1 MPEILHMPKDSRG
14 HRAIHQSS
22 NASCRHVVVHDG
34 YKLFTESS
42 LESHVANALMAMPTV
57 KSLREQYPRVS
68 YTNACNEHATHTFDL
83 FVEMADG
90 VKLAIAVKPWELAQA
105 KQFFAQLNRIAAF
118 VPPNVADAVILVTD
132 RALTEAQR
140 KLNRAIASACRDY
153 PCAAGAAL
161 AADRAVVSLAERLSS
176 AVTLDE
182 FARALPPLDGQGF
195 RATLRAIKA
204 GHLEVECAHLEIG
217 RTRVRRHH

>member
-1 MPEILHMPKDSRG
+1 MPEVLHMPKDSRG
-14 HRAIHQSS
+14 HRKIHQSS

-68 YTNACNEHATHTFDL
+68 FINAFNEHATHTFDL

-105 KQFFAQLNRIAAF
+105 KQFFAELKRIATF

-140 KLNRAIASACRDY
+140 KLNRAIA
-153 PCAAGAAL
+153 AL
-161 AADRAVVSLAERLSS
+161 RLAWLNVSQ
-176 AVTLDE
+176 
-182 FARALPPLDGQGF
+182 AR
-195 RATLRAIKA
+195 
-204 GHLEVECAHLEIG
+204 
-217 RTRVRRHH
+217 

>member
-1 MPEILHMPKDSRG
+1 MPEVLHMPKDSRG
-14 HRAIHQSS
+14 HRMIHQSS

-42 LESHVANALMAMPTV
+42 LESHVANALMAMPAV

-68 YTNACNEHATHTFDL
+68 YKNAFNAHATHTFDL
-83 FVEMADG
+83 FAEMADG
-90 VKLAIAVKPWELAQA
+90 VKLAIAVKPWEVAQA
-105 KQFFAQLNRIAAF
+105 KHFFSELNRIATF
-118 VPPNVADAVILVTD
+118 VSPNVADAVILVTD

-153 PCAAGAAL
+153 PSAAEAAL
-161 AADRAVVSLAERLSS
+161 AADRAAIGAAERLTSV
-176 AVTLDE
+176 VTLDE
-182 FARALPPLDGQGF
+182 FARALPPLDGQAF

-204 GHLEVECAHLEIG
+204 GHLEVEWAHLEIG
-217 RTRVRRHH
+217 RTRVRRPH